1 MRRSANTTTSNRF
14 KKRVRRTFRLAVAAA
29 AVISIF
35 KLCAYAEEQRRDL
48 IRREQ
53 RHSEMITLFFAVSAL
68 AGLFAALAAAVAEMR
83 KKNGGYAVDLFDR
96 DEYDIVSPDEESDFE
111 GIMRGELDGKNDDA
125 ETNQAPVDEHIPID
139 DEATVE
145 NF

>member
-1 MRRSANTTTSNRF
+1 MRRPANTTTPNRF
-14 KKRVRRTFRLAVAAA
+14 RKRVRRTFRFAVAAA

-53 RHSEMITLFFAVSAL
+53 RHSAMITLFFAVSTL

-83 KKNGGYAVDLFDR
+83 KKN
-96 DEYDIVSPDEESDFE
+96 
-111 GIMRGELDGKNDDA
+111 DDA
-125 ETNQAPVDEHIPID
+125 ETNPAPVDEHIPVD

>member
-1 MRRSANTTTSNRF
+1 MRRSANTTTPNRF

-53 RHSEMITLFFAVSAL
+53 RHSAMINLFFAVLAL

>member
-53 RHSEMITLFFAVSAL
+53 RHSAMITLFFAVSAL

-83 KKNGGYAVDLFDR
+83 KKNG
-96 DEYDIVSPDEESDFE
+96 EYDIVSPDEESDFE

>member
-1 MRRSANTTTSNRF
+1 MRRSANTTTPNRF

-53 RHSEMITLFFAVSAL
+53 RHSAMITLFFAVSAL
-68 AGLFAALAAAVAEMR
+68 RDSLRRPAAVAEMR

-111 GIMRGELDGKNDDA
+111 GIMRGEPDGK
-125 ETNQAPVDEHIPID
+125 TTTPKQIRLRSTSTSPSTTRLP
-139 DEATVE
+139 
-145 NF
+145 

>member
-1 MRRSANTTTSNRF
+1 MKIVIAVVLVAVLGYFGFTCE
-14 KKRVRRTFRLAVAAA
+14 VREGDC
-29 AVISIF
+29 AVILRLGAVRLS
-35 KLCAYAEEQRRDL
+35 L
-48 IRREQ
+48 I
-53 RHSEMITLFFAVSAL
+53 HIYSAMITLFFAVSAL

>member
-1 MRRSANTTTSNRF
+1 MRRSANTTTPNRF

-53 RHSEMITLFFAVSAL
+53 RHSAMITLFLAVSAL

>member
-1 MRRSANTTTSNRF
+1 MRRSANTTTPNRF

-35 KLCAYAEEQRRDL
+35 KLCAYAEEQRR
-48 IRREQ
+48 EQ
-53 RHSEMITLFFAVSAL
+53 RHSAMITLFFAVSAL

>member
-1 MRRSANTTTSNRF
+1 
-14 KKRVRRTFRLAVAAA
+14 
-29 AVISIF
+29 
-35 KLCAYAEEQRRDL
+35 
-48 IRREQ
+48 
-53 RHSEMITLFFAVSAL
+53 MITLFFAVSAL

>member
-53 RHSEMITLFFAVSAL
+53 RHSAMITLFFAVSAL

-96 DEYDIVSPDEESDFE
+96 DEYDIGSPDEESDFE